1 MKLFILRKLSKFGL
15 NLLLE
20 HKDFLLETSS
30 LVIDWWKGKKLAI
43 VGPEGSGKDGLWN
56 RLQGL
61 EPQTTSSE
69 LNKIPTF
76 KINFGLSNGKR
87 FIITCKRSLNI
98 GGEENHRDQVNGW
111 RAVCNDSDIIFYMM
125 SIDDLLTKNY
135 EHARIEKDLI
145 WFHKNLAYLRK
156 NTHIHILI
164 NKIDTQINSHTDYA
178 QIREQL
184 STELKAFDAF
194 VRKQLEPWDKNYTG
208 STLIS
213 VYNEN
218 IYLKGIESAFNAVYQ
233 HMHKSEIPHQKKNF

>member
-76 KINFGLSNGKR
+76 KINFGSN
-87 FIITCKRSLNI
+87 
-98 GGEENHRDQVNGW
+98 
-111 RAVCNDSDIIFYMM
+111 
-125 SIDDLLTKNY
+125 
-135 EHARIEKDLI
+135 
-145 WFHKNLAYLRK
+145 
-156 NTHIHILI
+156 
-164 NKIDTQINSHTDYA
+164 
-178 QIREQL
+178 
-184 STELKAFDAF
+184 
-194 VRKQLEPWDKNYTG
+194 
-208 STLIS
+208 
-213 VYNEN
+213 
-218 IYLKGIESAFNAVYQ
+218 
-233 HMHKSEIPHQKKNF
+233 